1 MASTCFVPVVFVLR
15 PGLDLPP
22 TKKSA
27 PKPGQ
32 DDVIAPGALTP
43 QLSRVELNLTEEPL
57 AGSEENSESTNF

>member
-15 PGLDLPP
+15 RFGF
-22 TKKSA
+22 TTYQKSA

-43 QLSRVELNLTEEPL
+43 QLSRVALNLTEEPL
-57 AGSEENSESTNF
+57 AGTEDDSESTNF